1 MTGPAA
7 AQPTARAWALALG
20 GALLVL
26 LLGLGLLWALV
37 DQAPVP
43 RELVEQVAPPSPPKA
58 VARAGEQVA
67 RAHAEGEASRLLLEV
82 VDRDGMPAAGVA
94 LLARA
99 CRLDGPQDHP
109 WQPLST
115 DARGEAEVE
124 LVACAELS
132 TDDPGWRLVGPAV
145 IPLGPPQVPARVEV
159 ARRCPGPVEVTLA
172 GAPFVGQVQL
182 FPGGGGA
189 LHPYSEGVLDLP
201 GRLCGPVEVWVHD
214 GGPRG
219 SRREWRLSG
228 QRVDEGWPLRIE
240 LEGAVEQHR
249 AGPWQV
255 EVHFQ
260 GGDLPDQVRAFPR
273 QPCQGEGPDWTCP
286 CAGPGPCVIEAWW
299 QEALFDWR
307 FTKEPVASV
316 PPGQGE
322 VWIDLDRAPADLLLR
337 WAGPMPCAAVATDL
351 EGGVEVR
358 GECLP
363 DGTAWIEGLR
373 EGPWRVEV
381 AWAPGGDADPGT
393 PARVVREVVMTGDD
407 LDLGTLSP
415 P

>member
-1 MTGPAA
+1 MSTPSR
-7 AQPTARAWALALG
+7 RAWVLALG

-26 LLGLGLLWALV
+26 LLGLGLLWVLV
-37 DQAPVP
+37 DRTPAA
-43 RELVEQVAPPSPPKA
+43 RELVEQVTPPSPPKA
-58 VARAGEQVA
+58 VARAVEQVA
-67 RAHAEGEASRLLLEV
+67 RARAEGEASRLRLEV

-94 LLARA
+94 FLVRA
-99 CRLDGPQDHP
+99 CRLDAPEYPP
-109 WQPLST
+109 WQPLRT

-132 TDDPGWRLVGPAV
+132 VVDPGWRSIGPGF
-145 IPLGPPQVPARVEV
+145 IPLGPPEVQARVEV
-159 ARRCPGPVEVTLA
+159 ARHCPGPVEVTLA
-172 GAPFVGQVQL
+172 GAPFVGRVEL
-182 FPGGGGA
+182 FPGGGGTLDA
-189 LHPYSEGVLDLP
+189 DGVVEP
-201 GRLCGPVEVWVHD
+201 RHRVCGPVEVWVHD

-240 LEGAVEQHR
+240 LEGAAEQHR
-249 AGPWQV
+249 ADPWQV

-260 GGDLPDQVRAFPR
+260 GSDLPDQVRTGFMR
-273 QPCQGEGPDWTCP
+273 NCQGEGPDWSCP
-286 CAGPGPCVIEAWW
+286 CAGPGACVIEAMW

-307 FTKEPVASV
+307 YISEDVASV
-316 PPGQGE
+316 PPGQDE

-337 WAGPMPCAAVATDL
+337 WAGPLPCAAVATDL
-351 EGGVEVR
+351 DRGVQVR

-363 DGTAWIEGLR
+363 DGTAGIEGLR

-381 AWAPGGDADPGT
+381 AWSPGGDADPGT
-393 PARVVREVVMTGDD
+393 PARVVREVVMTGED

-415 P
+415 E